1 MATEID
7 EATLVVGL
15 PKHGKSTVLRK
26 RALEWLR
33 TYPTGLVL
41 AHDVNQELTPDL
53 TRYYDTID
61 DWRAAYER
69 ALRDGKPF
77 PGGASF
83 GCSSEDVGKLVL
95 ELGSKHNRAKNV
107 RVPML
112 YALDENSES
121 DVSGP
126 TWQGIQDRRIWSR
139 RRHLGVA
146 PLLNAQVV
154 RDINIKFWRQ
164 ASQAY
169 LFAQSREQARD
180 LEQKLSLPHRAL
192 DVLVGAPKYRYL
204 LWRAGEGIVR
214 A

>member
-26 RALEWLR
+26 RALEWLQ

-41 AHDVNQELTPDL
+41 AHDLNQELVPDL
-53 TRYYDTID
+53 TRFYESVDE
-61 DWRAAYER
+61 WRDAYER
-69 ALRDGKPF
+69 ALSTGRPF
-77 PGGASF
+77 ARGASF
-83 GCSSEDVGKLVL
+83 GCSSEDVGKLVI
-95 ELGSKHNRAKNV
+95 ELGTKHNSAKNV

-121 DVSGP
+121 DTSGP

-139 RRHLGVA
+139 RRHFGVA

-164 ASQAY
+164 ATVAY
-169 LFAQSREQARD
+169 LFAQSQEQARD
-180 LEQKLSLPHRAL
+180 LEEKLSLSRGSL
-192 DVLVGAPKYRYL
+192 RVLVGAPKYRYL
-204 LWRAGEGIVR
+204 VWRAGEGLVSK
-214 A
+214 